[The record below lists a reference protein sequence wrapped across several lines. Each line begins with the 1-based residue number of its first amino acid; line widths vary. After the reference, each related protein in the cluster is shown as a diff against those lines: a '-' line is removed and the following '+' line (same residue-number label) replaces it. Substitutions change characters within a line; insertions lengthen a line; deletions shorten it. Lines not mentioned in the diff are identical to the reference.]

1 MRIVFMG
8 TPDFAATILDDLA
21 EQYDVVAAYTR
32 PDAVRGRGKKLVPS
46 PVKEVALRRGI
57 EVQQPTTFK
66 DPDVIA
72 TLEAYKPDFIVVAAY
87 GMILPSDVLECP
99 TYHCLNVH
107 ASLLPRWR
115 GAAPIEHAIIAGD
128 EETGVC
134 IMSMEEG
141 LDTGPYCVCRT
152 LPIEEKT
159 STELSD
165 ELANLGSQ
173 ALLTA
178 IMRLVHGVE
187 RWVVQKET
195 DATYAH
201 KISKGEL
208 DLDPDLDV
216 QMLSRRVRASSAAHP
231 SKCTVLGRGTTII
244 DAVPASHDEAALA
257 AAEGLLPGQVRY
269 KAKRLLLGCADGA
282 LEIFRLKP
290 DGKKEMDAQAFAAG
304 AAALHG
310 HDGEWT
316 VHHA

>member
-8 TPDFAATILDDLA
+8 TPDFAATILEDLS
-21 EQYDVVAAYTR
+21 EHYDVVAAYTR
-32 PDAVRGRGKKLVPS
+32 PDAVRGRGKKLAAS
-46 PVKEVALRRGI
+46 PVKETAERLGI
-57 EVQQPTTFK
+57 PVEQPTTFK
-66 DPDVIA
+66 DPEAVA
-72 TLEAYKPDFIVVAAY
+72 TLERYRPDFIVVAAY
-87 GMILPSDVLECP
+87 GMILPADVLECP

-115 GAAPIEHAIIAGD
+115 GAAPIEHAILADD

-134 IMSMEEG
+134 IMRMEEG

-152 LPIEEKT
+152 LNVDGKSLP
-159 STELSD
+159 ELAD
-165 ELANLGSQ
+165 ELANLGSH

-178 IMRLVHGVE
+178 IMQIMRKQE

-208 DLDPDLDV
+208 DLNPALDV
-216 QMLSRRVRASSAAHP
+216 DMLARRVRASSAGHP
-231 SKCTVLGRGTTII
+231 SKCTLLGKGATIL
-244 DAVPASHDEAALA
+244 DACRADYDEQGRLA
-257 AAEGLLPGQVRY
+257 ASGLRAGEVRY

-282 LEIFRLKP
+282 LEVFRLKP

-304 AAALHG
+304 ATALHG
-310 HDGEWT
+310 QDGEWT